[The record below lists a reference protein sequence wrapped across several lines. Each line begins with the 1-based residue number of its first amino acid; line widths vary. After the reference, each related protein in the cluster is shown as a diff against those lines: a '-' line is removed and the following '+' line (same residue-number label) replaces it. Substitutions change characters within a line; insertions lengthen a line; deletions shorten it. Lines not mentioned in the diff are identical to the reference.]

1 VHRRQF
7 KTERQRAPVVPLS
20 AEFVGDKAL
29 ISLFSERAR
38 MPDDK
43 HGVPDPQQLRQKA
56 LSRWDNEGGAS
67 RQGPQDGSISGKPDL
82 ADVPQLTNA
91 ELVQLRVRVIAL
103 ENLVIALLA
112 EAGDRQITL
121 AREMAAYV
129 SPRPGFTHHPLTV
142 HAASHMID
150 LVERAGPFRSANG
163 DERSPIYEAHTDD

>member
-1 VHRRQF
+1 
-7 KTERQRAPVVPLS
+7 
-20 AEFVGDKAL
+20 
-29 ISLFSERAR
+29 